1 MRQANSSPILWD
13 VTSAFRRPV
22 YARAR
27 RLCLA
32 FPETTE
38 RISWGHPN
46 FRAGK
51 KTFCAFEVWRG
62 RPSIVFRL
70 SRPEVGRA
78 VRSRRFFEP
87 PYGRGL
93 WAGMW
98 LDGRVNWK
106 SIASTLE
113 RSYRTVAT
121 RRQIAVLDTR
131 SG

>member
-1 MRQANSSPILWD
+1 MNAPFD
-13 VTSAFRRPV
+13 RPV
-22 YARAR
+22 FSRAR

-32 FPETTE
+32 LPETSE
-38 RISWGHPN
+38 KISWGHPN
-46 FRAGK
+46 FRAGR
-51 KTFCAFEVWRG
+51 KTFCAFEIWRG

-70 SRPEVGRA
+70 SRQDVGRA

-98 LDGRVNWK
+98 LDGRVHWTA
-106 SIASTLE
+106 IESTLE

-121 RRQIAVLDTR
+121 RRLTALLDAR
-131 SG
+131 AG